1 MKRPLRPFC
10 LPASASGACPL
21 PDDGMGSFSVVF
33 LSTTYPDR
41 AWFLPAYG
49 GLTHKVAAL
58 LHRSAAGWPSAR
70 RAARRESPSG
80 PLADTEESGEPAR
93 KTQECDPPRRS
104 EKAAEPRNGCPSV
117 ARPSRL
123 SSSSPSPPYFSP

>member
-21 PDDGMGSFSVVF
+21 PDDDGMGSFLVAF

-41 AWFLPAYG
+41 AWALPAYA

-58 LHRSAAGWPSAR
+58 LHRSGGRRSSAKRVAPSKA
-70 RAARRESPSG
+70 PKW
-80 PLADTEESGEPAR
+80 PLADTEESGAPAR
-93 KTQECDPPRRS
+93 KTHECDPPRRS
-104 EKAAEPRNGCPSV
+104 EKSAEPRNGSPSV
-117 ARPSRL
+117 VRPSRL
-123 SSSSPSPPYFSP
+123 